1 MFFTSSC
8 VVVGSEPSSTSQ
20 QPIWNYYLAAIT
32 NVGTNWQTVQGSTDF
47 KINDLSCNV
56 MLRMGIGRNQSP
68 PVITNAGETLFS
80 NLASM
85 SVDIA
90 NNLSPVGLTSIFPDF

>member
-1 MFFTSSC
+1 
-8 VVVGSEPSSTSQ
+8 
-20 QPIWNYYLAAIT
+20 
-32 NVGTNWQTVQGSTDF
+32 
-47 KINDLSCNV
+47 
-56 MLRMGIGRNQSP
+56 
-68 PVITNAGETLFS
+68 LFS